1 MKHAVRALGWA
12 TKIFWILI
20 IAFTATAVY
29 SALDIQASLGHPR
42 LVSSN
47 GLLVFS
53 LPLSI
58 NNTSYYDLSEL
69 NLTATVMDATGPVIS
84 QSTTYVPLVQ
94 RGSFITHVHNAS
106 IDLNDLVQGTPD
118 YLFNDTVFE
127 VNMSLTVRY
136 ASAFVFRFSENETL
150 DWGAPLYNFSV
161 GQIVYSPHNATHQK
175 AVVPLSFANHS
186 SFSNVTGTIYL
197 ESYSDEA
204 EWIGSGTANVDVSRH
219 AAYDGY
225 IEAFVDS
232 TRLMGSGALHFYFT
246 TSMFDFGPLVM
257 RYG

>member
-20 IAFTATAVY
+20 IAFAATAVY
-29 SALDIQASLGHPR
+29 SALDIQVSLGHPQP
-42 LVSSN
+42 VSSN

-58 NNTSYYDLSEL
+58 NNTSYYNLSEL
-69 NLTATVMDATGPVIS
+69 NLTATVMDDTGSTIC
-84 QSTTYVPLVQ
+84 QSITYVPLIQ
-94 RGSFITHVHNAS
+94 RGSFIAHVHNAS
-106 IDLNDLVQGTPD
+106 IDLNGLVQGTPD
-118 YLFNDTVFE
+118 YLLNDTVFE
-127 VNMSLTVRY
+127 MNMSMTVRY
-136 ASAFVFRFSENETL
+136 ASAFVFRFSENETIA
-150 DWGAPLYNFSV
+150 WGAPLHDFSV
-161 GQIVYSPHNATHQK
+161 GQVAYSPHNATHQR
-175 AVVPLSFANHS
+175 ASVPLSFENHS

-197 ESYSDEA
+197 ECFDDGA
-204 EWIGSGTANVDVSRH
+204 GCIGAGTANVDVSRR
-219 AAYDGY
+219 ASYEGY

-232 TRLMGSGALHFYFT
+232 TQLTGSGVLHFHFA